1 MARGSLAAE
10 EQTSS
15 ALSGLRAQ
23 NAELQGE
30 LERASGALESQA
42 DKLAAVEEE
51 LAAAQAALAAQEA
64 AAGAKEEALAQ
75 AQRQVFEL
83 ERAQTAL
90 AEEMTQLNEEH
101 QAAMERLVMEKEEL
115 LCWQSEQGRPPPP
128 FLSCLIPMC
137 SMSLWM
143 CCIFYCSSAFILCP
157 FSEDI

>member
-1 MARGSLAAE
+1 MPYGMARGSLAAE

-83 ERAQTAL
+83 ERAQTVL
-90 AEEMTQLNEEH
+90 ADRYKSVSRVTH
-101 QAAMERLVMEKEEL
+101 RRFMED
-115 LCWQSEQGRPPPP
+115 
-128 FLSCLIPMC
+128 LSCLC
-137 SMSLWM
+137 LEREDV
-143 CCIFYCSSAFILCP
+143 LCRLFLEP
-157 FSEDI
+157 GLLSFLL